1 MQTVCT
7 IDDWAA
13 AFARIE
19 KSTTLR
25 NGAAIEI
32 PLGLGYAEITSHE
45 PPKGWYRIT
54 LVYPP
59 GVVRRNRDGVPF
71 KDFDPCFN
79 SPLEIW
85 RVICGRIYGYKTA
98 LEAAKAAGVLR

>member
-7 IDDWAA
+7 IDEWSDG
-13 AFARIE
+13 FARIE
-19 KSTTLR
+19 KSTTYR
-25 NGAAIEI
+25 NGEAIEMRCG
-32 PLGLGYAEITSHE
+32 LGLIRITPRE
-45 PPKGWYRIT
+45 GWPGWYTLT

-98 LEAAKAAGVLR
+98 LAAAKAAGVLR